1 MDWLN
6 YHHLLYFWTVAKE
19 GSITRASQQ
28 LDLAQPTISAQLHTL
43 EDSFGEP
50 LFVRT
55 GRNLVLTD
63 FGRLVYRY
71 AEQIFGLGKEL
82 QNAVQTRPSSRVL
95 RLTVGVAEVLPK
107 TLVHKIL
114 QPALE
119 MDQPVQLVCHEDKP
133 ERLLAEMNLLGLD
146 LILSDTPVPAGSK
159 VRAFGHLLGSCGV
172 TFLAAPEQAAKLQGE
187 FPGNLDGAP
196 LLLPVEGTAL
206 RRALENWFAKMSIK
220 PSLVAEFHDSALI
233 EAFGQGGSGVFVVP
247 DRVADELSATHNLV
261 RVGAT
266 AEVEERFYAIS
277 ADRKFRHPAVQAISD
292 AARASLFPVVAN
304 PPAAVAAAPAPAVVA
319 AVEDNNEEEAAA
331 LSLTS

>member
-43 EDSFGEP
+43 EEAFGEP

-95 RLTVGVAEVLPK
+95 RLTVGIAEVLPK
-107 TLVHKIL
+107 SLVHKIL

-146 LILSDTPVPAGSK
+146 LVLSDTPVPAGSK

-172 TFLAAPEQAAKLQGE
+172 TFLASPAQADRLSGD
-187 FPGNLDGAP
+187 FPGNLNGAP

-206 RRALENWFAKMSIK
+206 RRGLDNWFAKLSIK
-220 PSLVAEFHDSALI
+220 PSVIAEFHDSSLI
-233 EAFGQGGSGVFVVP
+233 EAFGHAGSGIFVVP
-247 DRVADELSATHNLV
+247 ERVADDISRVHQLV
-261 RVGAT
+261 TIGT
-266 AEVEERFYAIS
+266 TTEVEERFFAIS

-292 AARASLFPVVAN
+292 AARANLFPMAT
-304 PPAAVAAAPAPAVVA
+304 AAAATTSAPTTPPPSGA
-319 AVEDNNEEEAAA
+319 APSV
-331 LSLTS
+331 SV

>member
-43 EDSFGEP
+43 EDAFGEP

-55 GRNLVLTD
+55 GRSLVLTD

-107 TLVHKIL
+107 SLVHKIL
-114 QPALE
+114 QPALN
-119 MDQPVQLVCHEDKP
+119 MDQPVQLLCHEDRP
-133 ERLLAEMNLLGLD
+133 ERLLNEMNLLGLD

-172 TFLAAPEQAAKLQGE
+172 TFLATKEVAETLSGD

-206 RRALENWFAKMSIK
+206 RRALENWFAKMSVK
-220 PSLVAEFHDSALI
+220 PNLVAEFHDSSLI
-233 EAFGQGGSGVFVVP
+233 EAFGKGGSGVFAVP
-247 DRVADELSATHNLV
+247 DRIAEDLSQTNGLV
-261 RVGAT
+261 VVGAT
-266 AEVEERFYAIS
+266 SDVEERFYAIS

-292 AARASLFPVVAN
+292 AARASLFPTAT
-304 PPAAVAAAPAPAVVA
+304 P
-319 AVEDNNEEEAAA
+319 AAA
-331 LSLTS
+331 LAATANASSPSQDAAAASLLSS

>member
-1 MDWLN
+1 MMDWLN

-43 EDSFGEP
+43 EDAFGEP

-95 RLTVGVAEVLPK
+95 RLTVGIAEVLPK
-107 TLVHKIL
+107 SLVHKIL
-114 QPALE
+114 QPALQME
-119 MDQPVQLVCHEDKP
+119 QPVQLVCHEDKP
-133 ERLLAEMNLLGLD
+133 ERLLVEMSLLGLD
-146 LILSDTPVPAGSK
+146 LVLSDTPVPAGSK

-172 TFLAAPEQAAKLQGE
+172 TFLAARGQADQLQGE
-187 FPGNLDGAP
+187 FPRNLDGAP
-196 LLLPVEGTAL
+196 ILLPVEGTAL
-206 RRALENWFAKMSIK
+206 RRGLENWFAKMSVK
-220 PSLVAEFHDSALI
+220 PMIVGEFHDSALI
-233 EAFGQGGSGVFVVP
+233 EVFGKAGSGVFVAP
-247 DRVADELSATHNLV
+247 ARVADEITRTHNLTTI
-261 RVGAT
+261 GKT
-266 AEVEERFYAIS
+266 EEVEERFYAIS

-292 AARASLFPVVAN
+292 AARAGLF
-304 PPAAVAAAPAPAVVA
+304 APAPTA
-319 AVEDNNEEEAAA
+319 ASGNLLAPAANAA
-331 LSLTS
+331 LPIG